1 MVGPWDGNRSLPD
14 TRGTDVGSTGCCFK
28 RFGKDSDTFRWKSDA
43 KDPRGWICDHANMLA
58 LYIVSV
64 FREVTPD
71 LKGPKSHF
79 KSAGV
84 KSGDDFESPDYQE
97 DSVMVSIMLAFTC
110 GCHGA

>member
-1 MVGPWDGNRSLPD
+1 MLGQ
-14 TRGTDVGSTGCCFK
+14 RGAALKGLAKILTHFAGRAMLKIPEAGSV
-28 RFGKDSDTFRWKSDA
+28 
-43 KDPRGWICDHANMLA
+43 IMLTC
-58 LYIVSV
+58 LHPVSV

-71 LKGPKSHF
+71 LKCSKSHF